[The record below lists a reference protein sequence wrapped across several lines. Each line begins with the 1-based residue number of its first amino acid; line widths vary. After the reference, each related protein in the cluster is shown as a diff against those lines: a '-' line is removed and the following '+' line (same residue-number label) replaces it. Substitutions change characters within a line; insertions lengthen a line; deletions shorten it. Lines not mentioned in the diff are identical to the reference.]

1 MRQIK
6 YLYAVDCTYMTLQE
20 MITDATKLALKK
32 ARETAD
38 TNPTQAQAE
47 AGNYKKGHISIR
59 GLQISIENPKGSYR
73 KGTNKNG
80 KEWKTLMHNDYG
92 YFTKTVGKDGDAID
106 VFLGPNLD
114 SEKVFP
120 VDQFING
127 EFDETKVMLGFN
139 TKEQAKAAYLSN
151 YEKDWKG
158 FKYITEVDFD
168 TFKKWLYDGR
178 RQRKPFHDY
187 TWLNEDKIM
196 INEDFSSRLLA
207 KLAKEHGGIQIS
219 RNGGL
224 RQFPCAFLRGH
235 GVNPSEITDDMIIGE
250 PFEYNPYDKKSNSA
264 VLFNDGT
271 AICLDNNAE
280 LPKRTSGERRFN
292 RYGSGIGDT
301 GDHDKTRG
309 GFIGKGKDAES
320 SPYNGWQSSE
330 RAGYSQSLRNAYK
343 VNKEMGDTD
352 TMNNIKKAAKS
363 LVAENGK
370 RKVVMTEAQFK
381 NYCRHILREKRSEN
395 YLKKLLR
402 EGIDELYRKPET
414 DDIWDKVKEAVK
426 GTIDYMSNE
435 GVVSY
440 EEGNMMHAVFNAVP
454 KYNEICEDTLWYING
469 NPDFGTEVETAL
481 ANYVASEENKDLVE
495 KAICDAI
502 VEYFR
507 GEF

>member
-1 MRQIK
+1 MEDIKSKLKTARQEVNTSPSDAQIK
-6 YLYAVDCTYMTLQE
+6 ANNYAL
-20 MITDATKLALKK
+20 
-32 ARETAD
+32 
-38 TNPTQAQAE
+38 
-47 AGNYKKGHISIR
+47 GHISIH
-59 GLQISIENPKGSYR
+59 GMKISIENPKGSYR
-73 KGTNKNG
+73 KGKDKNG

-106 VFLGPNLD
+106 VFLGPNLN
-114 SEKVFP
+114 SQKVFP
-120 VDQFING
+120 VDQFIDG

-151 YEKDWKG
+151 YEKDWRG

-207 KLAKEHGGIQIS
+207 KLAKEHGGIKIS
-219 RNGGL
+219 NNGGV
-224 RQFPCAFLRGH
+224 RTFPCAFIYGH
-235 GVNPSEITDDMIIGE
+235 SVNPSEITDDMLVGE
-250 PFEYNPYDKKSNSA
+250 PFEYSYYNNDSDNA
-264 VLFNDGT
+264 ILFNDGM
-271 AICLDNNAE
+271 AIALRKDSD
-280 LPKRTSGERRFN
+280 LRRYSGDRKLARF
-292 RYGSGIGDT
+292 GSGIGDT
-301 GDHDKTRG
+301 GDHDKTPDAFG
-309 GFIGKGKDAES
+309 GKEKEAKS
-320 SPYNGWQSSE
+320 SPYNGWQSSK

-352 TMNNIKKAAKS
+352 TMNNIKKAARS
-363 LVAENGK
+363 LVAEKRG
-370 RKVVMTEAQFK
+370 RKVIMTESQFK
-381 NYCRHILREKRSEN
+381 NYCRHILRERRKEDYVRN
-395 YLKKLLR
+395 IIK
-402 EGIDELYRKPET
+402 EGLNELYRKPET
-414 DDIWDKVKEAVK
+414 DDIWDKVKAAVK

-440 EEGNMMHAVFNAVP
+440 EERNMMHAVFNTAP
-454 KYNEICEDTLWYING
+454 KYNEICEDTLWYIDG
-469 NPDFGTEVETAL
+469 NPDFGTEVETVL